1 MFTTAH
7 NSFYAKLKRAEMW
20 KNIMNLKSISL
31 GKKILNNQR
40 LFAVWKHLSIIVL
53 INLIKISAAN
63 KSFSLINYS
72 NSSLLVDAWGILL
85 SWLHKADEILNLF
98 NVWNMCQT
106 YMHYQHQYEH
116 PVKPTQRDEPSLV
129 PYSLWKKKNCSK
141 VIDRQ
146 WCFPTHFQ
154 TTWCFSQTQADGTFK
169 ITTNVFGREK

>member
-1 MFTTAH
+1 MWIYYYYKASMFTTAH

-129 PYSLWKKKNCSK
+129 PYSLWKKKLFESY
-141 VIDRQ
+141 
-146 WCFPTHFQ
+146 WPTVVLSH
-154 TTWCFSQTQADGTFK
+154 TFSDYLMLF
-169 ITTNVFGREK
+169 TNSSWWNI

>member
-106 YMHYQHQYEH
+106 YMHYQHQYKH

-129 PYSLWKKKNCSK
+129 PYSLLKKKLFESY
-141 VIDRQ
+141 
-146 WCFPTHFQ
+146 WPTVVLSH
-154 TTWCFSQTQADGTFK
+154 TFSDYLMLF
-169 ITTNVFGREK
+169 TNSSWWNI